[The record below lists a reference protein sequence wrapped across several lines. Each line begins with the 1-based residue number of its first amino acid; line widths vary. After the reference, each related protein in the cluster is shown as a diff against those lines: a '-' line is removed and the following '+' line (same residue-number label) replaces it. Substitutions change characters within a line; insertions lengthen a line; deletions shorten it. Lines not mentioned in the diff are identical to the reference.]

1 MMIMNIFLKLIMIFN
16 EADDKIKGKKFMEL
30 NTKFWIKF

>member
-1 MMIMNIFLKLIMIFN
+1 MMIMNIFLKLIKIFIYYFN

-30 NTKFWIKF
+30 NTKF

>member
-1 MMIMNIFLKLIMIFN
+1 MKDDDYEYIPEANKDIN

-30 NTKFWIKF
+30 NTKF